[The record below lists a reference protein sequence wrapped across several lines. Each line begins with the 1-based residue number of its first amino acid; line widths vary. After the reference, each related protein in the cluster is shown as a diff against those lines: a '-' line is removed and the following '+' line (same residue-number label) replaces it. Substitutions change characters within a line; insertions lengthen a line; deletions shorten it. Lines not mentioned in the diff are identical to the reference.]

1 MQCKA
6 TNSFK
11 SAYIEV
17 CNWNEFNGFS
27 SLKIFYEQ
35 VVADIHR
42 AIAYLGF
49 SFCCSKCKKPDM
61 FLPRRSFRYA
71 RLLQDGMG
79 CYDGSAGNVCQVSV
93 FLYYAVNLT
102 HHPGVVL
109 CSAMNA
115 SSGSVNGKI
124 T

>member
-1 MQCKA
+1 MSPFQVNHVVYCFTVKVTA
-6 TNSFK
+6 L
-11 SAYIEV
+11 
-17 CNWNEFNGFS
+17 
-27 SLKIFYEQ
+27 LK
-35 VVADIHR
+35 VVADISH

-93 FLYYAVNLT
+93 FLYYEVNLT
-102 HHPGVVL
+102 YHPGVVL

-115 SSGSVNGKI
+115 SSGSVKGKI
-124 T
+124 TLQPVSW